1 MSPPEPAVVP
11 TARVTRV
18 RYRVLA
24 MAVLLAAITYLD
36 RVCISVTA
44 PAMRRDLGL
53 SQVQMSFVFSAFTLA
68 YAIFEIPTGRWGDRV
83 GTRRVLLRIVS
94 WWSSFTIATGA
105 VFSYPSL
112 LVTRFLFGAGE
123 AGAWPNVAIT
133 FSRWFPLR
141 ERGTAQGIFFSGAH
155 LAGGLTPLLVTA
167 LMAYF
172 NWRMLFVLFGSVGFI
187 WAFAWYR
194 WFRDT
199 PAEHPAVSPE
209 ERAYIESGRAIL
221 VSEHGGIALWR
232 RLLANLTVVFLCLMY
247 FTQVYGFYL
256 YITWLPTYLKES
268 RGFSSLALGI
278 LAGLPLTLS
287 AVADVLGGLTT
298 DAIATRFGLRIGRAA
313 VGGGS
318 LAAAGVFL
326 ISGTFV
332 QNPVL
337 AAILISL
344 AAAASNFLLG
354 AAWGTCLDIGG
365 NHSGVVSA
373 AMNTSGAVGGILSPI
388 LLAFVVQHFATW
400 SAPMYFTGFLY
411 LAGALCWLAIDPRR
425 RVTASLS
432 EI

>member
-1 MSPPEPAVVP
+1 
-11 TARVTRV
+11 
-18 RYRVLA
+18 

-53 SQVQMSFVFSAFTLA
+53 SAVEMSFVFSAFTLA
-68 YAIFEIPTGRWGDRV
+68 YAMFEIPTGRWGDRV
-83 GTRRVLLRIVS
+83 GTRRVLLRIVA
-94 WWSSFTIATGA
+94 WWSTFTIATGA
-105 VFSYPSL
+105 AFSYTSL

-133 FSRWFPLR
+133 FSRWFPQR
-141 ERGTAQGIFFSGAH
+141 ERGRAQGIFFSGAH

-167 LMAYF
+167 LLAYF
-172 NWRMLFVLFGSVGFI
+172 HWRTLFMMFGSIGFI

-199 PAEHPAVSPE
+199 PAEHPAVSAE
-209 ERAYIESGRAIL
+209 EREYIERGRGTIVHDHSGGL
-221 VSEHGGIALWR
+221 ALWK
-232 RLLANLTVVFLCLMY
+232 RLFANRTVVFLCLMY

-256 YITWLPTYLKES
+256 YITWLPTYLKDQ
-268 RGFSSLALGI
+268 RGFSSVALGI

-298 DAIATRFGLRIGRAA
+298 DAVTARFGLRIGRAA
-313 VGGGS
+313 VGAAS

-326 ISGTFV
+326 IAGTFV
-332 QNPVL
+332 SNSVL

-344 AAAASNFLLG
+344 GAASSNFLLG

-365 NHSGVVSA
+365 NHAGVISA
-373 AMNTSGAVGGILSPI
+373 AMNSSGAVGGILSPI
-388 LLAFVVQHFATW
+388 IVGFVVQHFGTW
-400 SAPMYFTGFLY
+400 TAPMYFTGALY
-411 LAGALCWLAIDPRR
+411 ILGALCWIAIDPRKP
-425 RVTASLS
+425 VVDTVKPVLT
-432 EI
+432 